1 MKLEQEQAGDRED
14 EASEG
19 EDVDEQAPSAA
30 RIAALV
36 EIVEAGNPAA
46 AGDFARCL
54 AGREI
59 DCDPRVAAGA
69 RRGEIDLARRP
80 FGLRSDAHTSAL
92 QSLMRISY
100 AVFCLKNT
108 NTIIKHHQTL

>member
-1 MKLEQEQAGDRED
+1 MDENDRYRGGDREADPDERPGAPALRRMKLEQEQAGDRED

-36 EIVEAGNPAA
+36 EIVEVGNPAA

-69 RRGEIDLARRP
+69 RRGEIEDRKSTRLN
-80 FGLRSDAHTSAL
+80 SSH
-92 QSLMRISY
+92 
-100 AVFCLKNT
+100 
-108 NTIIKHHQTL
+108 